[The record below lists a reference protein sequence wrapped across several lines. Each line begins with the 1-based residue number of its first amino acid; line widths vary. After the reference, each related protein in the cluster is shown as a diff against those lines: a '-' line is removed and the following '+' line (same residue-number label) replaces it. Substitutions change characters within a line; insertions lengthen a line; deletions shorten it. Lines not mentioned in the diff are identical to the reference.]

1 MARRPLVVVAS
12 MAVLVVLAL
21 LSFGV
26 GTKPLAPST
35 TWDAIFAFDPAN
47 SDHLLVRYLRL
58 PRTALAVVVGCCLG
72 VAGTVMQALTRNA
85 LADPGILGVNAGAAA
100 AIAAA
105 IAFFGVT
112 SVTSYMW
119 FGLLGA
125 AVAGVA
131 VYFLGGMRRGSSPVR
146 LVLAGAAL
154 SIVLLAL
161 TQVVIVN
168 SEETVF
174 DQFRHWTVGSL
185 QGRGTSVVLPV
196 TLLALVGV
204 ATSFVLARA
213 LNAAVLG
220 EEVARSLGA
229 NPVRVWSLAAL
240 AVILTSG
247 AATAAA
253 GPVGFVG
260 LTAPHLARFVTGPDH
275 RWVLPVSMLFS
286 AVLVLGADVLGRVV
300 APPGEVGV
308 GIMVALIGGPFFVYL
323 VRSRKLVQL

>member
-1 MARRPLVVVAS
+1 MVVAS
-12 MAVLVVLAL
+12 LAVLVVLAL
-21 LSFGV
+21 LGFAV
-26 GTKPLAPST
+26 GTKPLALST
-35 TWDAIFAFDPAN
+35 TWDAVVAFDPGN
-47 SDHLLVRYLRL
+47 SDHLLVRYLRV
-58 PRTALAVVVGCCLG
+58 PRTVLAVVVGCCLG

-119 FGLLGA
+119 FGLFGA
-125 AVAGVA
+125 ALAGVA

-196 TLLALVGV
+196 GLLALVGV
-204 ATSFVLARA
+204 GTAFGLARA

-220 EEVARSLGA
+220 EEVGRALGA
-229 NPVRVWSLAAL
+229 DPVRVWSLAAL

>member
-12 MAVLVVLAL
+12 VAVLVVLAL

-260 LTAPHLARFVTGPDH
+260 LT
-275 RWVLPVSMLFS
+275 
-286 AVLVLGADVLGRVV
+286 
-300 APPGEVGV
+300 
-308 GIMVALIGGPFFVYL
+308 
-323 VRSRKLVQL
+323 